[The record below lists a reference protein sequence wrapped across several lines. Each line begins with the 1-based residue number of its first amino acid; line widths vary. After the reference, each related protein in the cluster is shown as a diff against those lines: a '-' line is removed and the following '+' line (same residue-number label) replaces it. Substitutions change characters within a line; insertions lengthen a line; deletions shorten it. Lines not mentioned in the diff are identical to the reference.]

1 MAVTAQMVKQL
12 RELTGAG
19 MLDCKK
25 ALVEKDGDIDAAV
38 DYLRE
43 KGLGKAAKKV
53 DRLAS
58 EGLTT
63 LVADYSANKATISEI
78 NSETDFVAKNENF
91 VELCKNIT
99 KHIDANN
106 IETVESLN
114 ESTIDGKSFT
124 DFFNSQIAVIGENLV
139 VRRMATLKAD
149 ANSIVQ
155 GYQHFNGRVATIVE
169 AKSDSVENAEKA
181 RKFLNN
187 ICMHITAM
195 SPKYLDYSELSLDF
209 VEKEVLAKRADIEKA
224 NDEAKRLGKPLKK
237 IPEYGSMM
245 QLTPEVMAKAEEMFK
260 EELKAQNKPEK
271 IWDKILPGQMKRFV
285 EDNTQIDQQY
295 CLNSQNY
302 VLNDELT
309 VKQAVEEEAK
319 KLGIEL
325 EITKFIR
332 LEVGEGLEKKEEN
345 FAEEVAKQMCTSW

>member
-1 MAVTAQMVKQL
+1 MAAISAKMVKEL

-19 MLDCKK
+19 MMDCKN

-43 KGLGKAAKKV
+43 KGLGKAAKKQ

-63 LVADYSANKATISEI
+63 LVFDEKENKATISEI

-91 VELCKNIT
+91 IELCKSIT
-99 KHIDANN
+99 KHIHDNK
-106 IETVESLN
+106 IETVEALN
-114 ESTIDGKSFT
+114 ESKMEGKEFPE
-124 DFFNSQIAVIGENLV
+124 FFNSQIAFIGENLV
-139 VRRMATLKAD
+139 VRRMATLEAD
-149 ANSIVQ
+149 ANSIVH

-169 AKSDSVENAEKA
+169 AKSDSKENAEKA
-181 RKFLNN
+181 RKFLSQL
-187 ICMHITAM
+187 CMHITAM
-195 SPKYLDYSELSLDF
+195 NPKYLDYSELSLEF
-209 VEKEVLAKRADIEKA
+209 VEKEVLAMKADIENY

-237 IPEYGSMM
+237 VPEFGSKM
-245 QLTPEVMAKAEEMFK
+245 QLTAEALAKVEENFK
-260 EELKAQNKPEK
+260 EELKAQGKPEK
-271 IWDKILPGQMKRFV
+271 IWDKILPGQMKRFE
-285 EDNTQIDQQY
+285 EDNTQIDQQF
-295 CLNSQNY
+295 CLNSQKF
-302 VLNDELT
+302 VLNDDLT
-309 VKQAVEEEAK
+309 VKEAVQEEAK

-345 FAEEVAKQMCTSW
+345 FAEEVAKQMGK

>member
-53 DRLAS
+53 DRLAA
-58 EGLTT
+58 EGLAT
-63 LVADYSANKATISEI
+63 LVADYDKNKATVSEI

-91 VELCKNIT
+91 VELCKKIT
-99 KHIDANN
+99 KHIFDND
-106 IETVESLN
+106 ITTVEGLN
-114 ESTIDGKSFT
+114 ESTIEGKTFT
-124 DFFNSQIAVIGENLV
+124 EFFNGQIAVIGENLV
-139 VRRMATLKAD
+139 VRRMSTIEAAE
-149 ANSIVQ
+149 NSIVQ
-155 GYQHFNGRVATIVE
+155 GYQHFNGKVATIVE
-169 AKSDSVENAEKA
+169 AKSASVEDAEKA
-181 RKFLNN
+181 RKFLSNV
-187 ICMHITAM
+187 CMHITAM
-195 SPKYLDYSELSLDF
+195 NPKYLDYSELTLEF
-209 VEKEVLAKRADIEKA
+209 VEKEVLAMKADIEKY
-224 NDEAKRLGKPLKK
+224 NDEAKRLGKNLKK
-237 IPEYGSMM
+237 MPEYGSMM
-245 QLTPEVMAKAEEMFK
+245 QLTPEVLAKAEEAFK

-271 IWDKILPGQMKRFV
+271 IWDKILPGQMKRYIV
-285 EDNTQIDQQY
+285 DNTQIDQQY
-295 CLNSQNY
+295 CLNSQHY

-309 VKQAVEEEAK
+309 VKEALEAEAK

-325 EITKFIR
+325 EITRFMR

-345 FAEEVAKQMCTSW
+345 FAEEVAKQMAN

>member
-1 MAVTAQMVKQL
+1 MAITAQMVKEL

-19 MLDCKK
+19 MMDCKK

-58 EGLTT
+58 EGLAT
-63 LVADYSANKATISEI
+63 LVFEENINKATVSEI
-78 NSETDFVAKNENF
+78 NSETDFVAKNDNF
-91 VELCKNIT
+91 IELCQKIT
-99 KHIDANN
+99 KHISDNN
-106 IETVESLN
+106 IETVEALN
-114 ESTIDGKSFT
+114 ESTIDGTPFV
-124 DFFNSQIAVIGENLV
+124 DFFNSQIAFIGENLV
-139 VRRMATLKAD
+139 VRRMSTLEAAD
-149 ANSIVQ
+149 NAIVH
-155 GYQHFNGRVATIVE
+155 GYRHFNGRVATIVE

-181 RKFLNN
+181 RKFLANV
-187 ICMHITAM
+187 CMHITAM
-195 SPKYLDYSELSLDF
+195 NPKYLDYSELSLEF
-209 VEKEVLAKRADIEKA
+209 VEKEVLAKRADIENY

-245 QLTPEVMAKAEEMFK
+245 QLTPEVLAKVEDELK

-271 IWDKILPGQMKRFV
+271 IWDKILPGQIKRYI

-319 KLGIEL
+319 KLGISL
-325 EITKFIR
+325 EITRFIR

-345 FAEEVAKQMCTSW
+345 FAEEVAKQMGN